1 MPHSP
6 AQPSSPHPGELL
18 PKDFSFLLRPEIY
31 HALTPLNVPL
41 AFRNSPKQPSPDTP
55 IPELVA
61 RGFFRAAAIA
71 AVQQLTSSSPPIDP
85 KDYRRIFDLLYTRLA
100 CLTLIDATSLAAQEV
115 KAFEDLNNA
124 SIYVDENTG
133 EHLVPWDLRVLNVRL
148 QALGFGD
155 PRRAVMSYYELAREA
170 RENIARAAAKH
181 EHSASELWKE
191 RLCDLGI
198 KVAGAL
204 IEMDDLPGAAQHLT
218 TVKGGDGKMAMSRA
232 LLWLHIGD
240 TDAARRAIRGSDT
253 EGSKAEKV
261 IAALADMGDGDFAAA
276 LEKWGAL
283 KEDVDDEM
291 VGLNMAVCLLYE
303 TKMDEVRTL
312 VYVSTISQ
320 VTSDNFLGPSP
331 SGEAR

>member
-1 MPHSP
+1 MPRSP
-6 AQPSSPHPGELL
+6 AQVASPRPGELL

-31 HALTPLNVPL
+31 HTLTPLNVPL

-55 IPELVA
+55 IPELVS

-71 AVQQLTSSSPPIDP
+71 AVQQLTSNSPPVDP
-85 KDYRRIFDLLYTRLA
+85 KDYKRIFDLLYTRLA

-155 PRRAVMSYYELAREA
+155 ARRAVMSYYELAREA
-170 RENIARAAAKH
+170 RENIARTSAKH
-181 EHSASELWKE
+181 ETATTELWKE
-191 RLCDLGI
+191 RLYDLGI

-204 IEMDDLPGAAQHLT
+204 IEMDDLSGAAQHLVT
-218 TVKGGDGKMAMSRA
+218 LKDKGDGKMAMSRA

-240 TDAARRAIRGSDT
+240 SDAARMAIRGLDT
-253 EGSKAEKV
+253 QGAKAERV
-261 IAALADMGDGDFAAA
+261 IDALADMADGDFAAA
-276 LEKWGAL
+276 LEKWRAL
-283 KEDVDDEM
+283 KEDGDDEM
-291 VGLNMAVCLLYE
+291 LVLNMAVCLLYE
-303 TKMDEVRTL
+303 ANLEEVQTRDFSL
-312 VYVSTISQ
+312 
-320 VTSDNFLGPSP
+320 L
-331 SGEAR
+331 